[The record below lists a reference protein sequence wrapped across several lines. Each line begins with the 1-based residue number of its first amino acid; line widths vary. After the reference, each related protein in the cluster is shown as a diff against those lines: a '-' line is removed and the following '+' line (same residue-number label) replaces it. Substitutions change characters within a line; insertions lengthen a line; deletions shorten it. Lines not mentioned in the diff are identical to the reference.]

1 MQARGVARSAL
12 HPSSTGDAELSS
24 PTGRDDEEIPR
35 RRRRRRRRGLL
46 HPPCTDERSQQ
57 GERVAEPSRL
67 AGE

>member
-35 RRRRRRRRGLL
+35 RRRRGLL